1 MRVRVCLY
9 VRTQKYTARP
19 GQSANNGSNNNVAV
33 ALHTISTSQPGR
45 AMLTRRQC
53 GMRECHIKIHTNTY
67 TYIHAQPYSESE
79 RASTVAQLKI
89 KYGS

>member
-1 MRVRVCLY
+1 MCLY
-9 VRTQKYTARP
+9 VCTQKYTARP
-19 GQSANNGSNNNVAV
+19 GQSANNGSNNVDV

-67 TYIHAQPYSESE
+67 TYIHEQPNSESE

-89 KYGS
+89 KCGS